1 MRHLA
6 SYQKFLGAVVAV
18 LTVMLA
24 LIPNAQVEA
33 QENEAAIESAIE
45 AEYQIDSEASVKLTI
60 SLNNISS
67 DKVLTSYELPNVWSI
82 VQPKLAATV
91 AELTSFSYTSEI
103 LKFDFA
109 QRPVDPG
116 RMITIQLQGQSAA
129 FTSQSGVRVFKQRAL
144 NPFPAGENLRL
155 HKLTVNFPA
164 NWPAYHLN
172 LTAAEA
178 NLQETQPGKPKRLQF
193 EPKFLPV
200 EIFWVEKHNLAVVY
214 DYNLGEGS
222 EQLASLPR
230 RSALQVPQYSAQ
242 TGVSRVFRDDM
253 GNNYVAIEPQLTGNG
268 KLKHEYSVNI
278 NPDSQLLRKTEL
290 SVASRS
296 SYPLPAAL
304 TTWGKSLEG
313 QDVAQKIEL
322 TAKKLATDFQI
333 QTTEQ
338 SDWKISESG
347 LINGQTKLDYLEY
360 LLLLNEILT
369 SSEVKNTVV
378 YLDNRYLGQNTS
390 FAIEVC
396 EQVCKYYDPA
406 AQMSQRSNRQLP
418 AAGLQLLAFDG
429 IDQLAFTML
438 ARKGALLPSR
448 VEIRPF
454 GLSPGSTQEPA
465 KGVLIDLSIPL
476 EVKNF
481 DNFTTQVIVDN
492 QGQAPIFLEELKI
505 AGASFPIVD
514 SSLAGL
520 YEGVLPGQKREYR
533 VDNVFLP
540 LLFFG
545 GSLNTDIEIGLVY
558 QDDKG
563 FEIYSRSQPINVAQ
577 NAGFWAGVLLSLS
590 TFALTLIVLYMIYKR
605 NKYVIKGGYWKL
617 RRGLNELLWTINPIN
632 RIRNI
637 T

>member
-6 SYQKFLGAVVAV
+6 SYQKFLGAAVAV
-18 LTVMLA
+18 LTVALT

-33 QENEAAIESAIE
+33 QANEAAIESAIE
-45 AEYQIDSEASVKLTI
+45 AEYQIDSAASVKLTI
-60 SLNNISS
+60 SLTNISS

-82 VQPKLAATV
+82 VQPRITNAV
-91 AELTSFSYTSEI
+91 AELTSFSNTSES
-103 LKFDFA
+103 LKFDFS

-129 FTSQSGVRVFKQRAL
+129 FTSLSGVRIFKQRAL

-172 LTAAEA
+172 LTDPEA
-178 NLQETQPGKPKRLQF
+178 SLQETEAGKPKQLQF

-200 EIFWVEKHNLAVVY
+200 EIIWVEKHNLAVSY
-214 DYNLGEGS
+214 EYNLGEGS
-222 EQLASLPR
+222 QQLASLPR

-253 GNNYVAIEPQLTGNG
+253 GNNYVAIDPQQAGSA
-268 KLKHEYSVNI
+268 KLKHEYSVGI

-290 SVASRS
+290 SIASRS
-296 SYPLPAAL
+296 SFPLPAQLAA
-304 TTWGKSLEG
+304 WRKSLEG

-322 TAKKLATDFQI
+322 TAQKLATDFQI
-333 QTTEQ
+333 KTAEQ
-338 SDWKISESG
+338 SGWKISESG
-347 LINGQTKLDYLEY
+347 LTSGQTQLDYLEY

-369 SSEVKNTVV
+369 SSGVKNTVV
-378 YLDNRYLGQNTS
+378 YLDNRYLGQATA
-390 FAIEVC
+390 FVIEVC

-418 AAGLQLLAFDG
+418 PAGLQLLAFDG

-438 ARKGALLPSR
+438 ARKGALLPANVQIWPFASAQQD
-448 VEIRPF
+448 VE
-454 GLSPGSTQEPA
+454 
-465 KGVLIDLSIPL
+465 KGVLIVLSIPA

-481 DNFTTQVIVDN
+481 DNFTTQVMVDN
-492 QGQAPIFLEELKI
+492 QGQTPIFLEELKI

-545 GSLNTDIEIGLVY
+545 GSIKTEIEIGLVY
-558 QDDKG
+558 QDDEG
-563 FEIYSRSQPINVAQ
+563 FEIYSRSQPIVVSQ
-577 NAGFWAGVLLSLS
+577 NGGFWAGVILSLS
-590 TFALTLIVLYMIYKR
+590 TFVLTLTVLYMIYKR

-617 RRGLNELLWTINPIN
+617 RRRLNELLWSINPIN